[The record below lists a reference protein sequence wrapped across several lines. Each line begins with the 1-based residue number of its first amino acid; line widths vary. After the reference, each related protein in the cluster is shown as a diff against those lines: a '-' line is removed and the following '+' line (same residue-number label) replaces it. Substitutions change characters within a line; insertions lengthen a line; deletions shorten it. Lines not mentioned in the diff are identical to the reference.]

1 MWRFA
6 AAITLLE
13 ILLTAFAASLFTV
26 DREPDPYMTAD
37 DLAEVN
43 LPFEGHRAQRQN
55 RFEALLGYDT
65 HATLLRPRQIL
76 WVSVRVDQTRD
87 DFDARRRRE
96 ENWATKPSFGK
107 SAILDD
113 PGHGDVGFTVR
124 HRSAKGARCELVRF
138 REGRMLVV
146 KVSISEMAASAD
158 EELAACER
166 RARIVQERMFEK
178 LRWWGEPATA
188 GPR

>member
-13 ILLTAFAASLFTV
+13 ILLTAFAASLFTA
-26 DREPDPYMTAD
+26 DDGPAFYMTPD

-43 LPFEGHRAQRQN
+43 LPFEGHRVQRQI
-55 RFEALLGYDT
+55 RFEALLGYDSQ
-65 HATLLRPRQIL
+65 ATLLRPRQSL
-76 WVSVRVDQTRD
+76 LVSVRVDQTRV

-96 ENWATKPSFGK
+96 ENWSTKASFGK
-107 SAILDD
+107 SSILED
-113 PGHGDVGFTVR
+113 PGHGDVGYTVR
-124 HRSAKGARCELVRF
+124 QRSATGARCELVRF
-138 REGRMLVV
+138 QDGRMLVV
-146 KVSISEMAASAD
+146 KVSNGELAAAAD

-178 LRWWGEPATA
+178 LRWWNQPPTA